1 VATPPTFK
9 APHLH
14 VKHVPSV
21 HKGSIP
27 AMTVRLSLSVAA
39 LTVALAG
46 SLAAQTPPATPPAAA
61 QPALPTPADGVLARV
76 QGVEIR
82 QADLDAAEEDVGGQ
96 ATAQMTPEQKREYL
110 LSFVID
116 LTLAAKAAE
125 QRNVQDGPDFARK
138 LAYYRNK
145 LLVETL
151 LNNETRARVT
161 EEEMRKIYDE
171 QRARITPEEEVRA
184 RHILVESEDEAKAI
198 IAQIRGG
205 ADFEAI
211 AKEKSKDPGGQRNGG
226 DLGFF
231 VKGQMVPEFAEA
243 AFTMQPGQL
252 SEVPVKTQFG
262 WHVIKVEERRQRQI
276 PSFEQVRGQIEDFL
290 TRRVQADLVQR
301 LRSEAQVQ
309 RFVEPPARPPV
320 PGLPGAP
327 STPRP

>member
-1 VATPPTFK
+1 
-9 APHLH
+9 
-14 VKHVPSV
+14 
-21 HKGSIP
+21 
-27 AMTVRLSLSVAA
+27 MTVRLLLSLAA
-39 LTVALAG
+39 LTAALAG
-46 SLAAQTPPATPPAAA
+46 PLAAQTPPAATPAPAPQAA
-61 QPALPTPADGVLARV
+61 PQALPTPADGILARV

-82 QADLDAAEEDVGGQ
+82 PADLDAAEEDIGGQ
-96 ATAQMTPEQKREYL
+96 TTAQMSPEQKREYL

-125 QRNVQDGPDFARK
+125 QRNVQSGPDFARK
-138 LAYYRNK
+138 LTYYRNK

-151 LNNETRARVT
+151 LNAETRARVT

-184 RHILVESEDEAKAI
+184 RHILVETEEEAKAL

-205 ADFEAI
+205 GDFEAI

-231 VKGQMVPEFAEA
+231 TKAQMVPEFAEA
-243 AFTMQPGQL
+243 AFAMQAGQL
-252 SEVPVKTQFG
+252 SETPVKSQFG
-262 WHVIKVEERRQRQI
+262 WHIIKVEERRQRQI

-309 RFVEPPARPPV
+309 RFVEPPARPQI

-327 STPRP
+327 TTPRP

>member
-1 VATPPTFK
+1 
-9 APHLH
+9 
-14 VKHVPSV
+14 
-21 HKGSIP
+21 
-27 AMTVRLSLSVAA
+27 MTVRLLLSLAA
-39 LTVALAG
+39 LTAALAG
-46 SLAAQTPPATPPAAA
+46 PLAAQTPPAATPAPAPQAA
-61 QPALPTPADGVLARV
+61 PQALPTPADGILARV

-82 QADLDAAEEDVGGQ
+82 QADLDAAEEDIGGQ
-96 ATAQMTPEQKREYL
+96 TTAQMSPEQKREYL

-125 QRNVQDGPDFARK
+125 QRNVQSGPDFARK
-138 LAYYRNK
+138 LTYYRNK

-151 LNNETRARVT
+151 LNAETRARVT

-184 RHILVESEDEAKAI
+184 RHILVETEEEAKAL

-205 ADFEAI
+205 GDFEAI

-231 VKGQMVPEFAEA
+231 TKAQMVPEFAEA
-243 AFTMQPGQL
+243 AFAMQAGQL
-252 SEVPVKTQFG
+252 SETPVKSQFG
-262 WHVIKVEERRQRQI
+262 WHIIKVEERRQRQI

-309 RFVEPPARPPV
+309 RFVEPPARPQI

-327 STPRP
+327 TTPRP